1 MSANANDGQSIA
13 VERNPLFYLSYLKPI
28 IAIAAY
34 MLVGPMLI
42 FLNKYILNDLDF
54 HFPAVVS
61 SFGVLFSWIV
71 SLLCVH
77 VFKIIKL
84 EYGDKMTFKFYM
96 TRILPIA
103 FFQVL
108 TLLFGNWVYIHLS
121 VSLIQMLK
129 AFTPTLVMIMTYVF
143 RISRPTRYLVLSTL
157 CICFGTSLT
166 SLGSI
171 EYSIIGFVLMF
182 AAEFFEAL
190 RLVLIQSL
198 LGSAG
203 WSFSVMEGLYWIS
216 PASLFW
222 TWTVVIPMIEY
233 EELKNGNPFEIFS
246 ENIEIMFLAGF
257 LGFLVNIMG
266 YFVIKTSSAL
276 VLKILSMVR
285 NLGVILYSVV
295 ILREIVTAEQLIGM
309 VISLAGFAAFNYLQM
324 NKMGE
329 IPFNSPQQSDKSI
342 DSKIQ
347 ATYTAVAQTEPK
359 DDIKIIDRD
368 ADNSKLIERS
378 HVSVDVK
385 SQNKQ

>member
-1 MSANANDGQSIA
+1 MSGNANEGQPIT
-13 VERNPLFYLSYLKPI
+13 VERNMLFYISYLKPI

-34 MLVGPMLI
+34 MLIGPMLI
-42 FLNKYILNDLDF
+42 FLNRYILNDLAF
-54 HFPAVVS
+54 YFPAVLS
-61 SFGVLFSWIV
+61 SFGVFFSWII

-108 TLLFGNWVYIHLS
+108 TLLFGNWVYLYLS

-129 AFTPTLVMIMTYVF
+129 AFTPTLVMILTYVF

-171 EYSIIGFVLMF
+171 EYSMMGFVLMF
-182 AAEFFEAL
+182 AAEFFESL

-203 WSFSVMEGLYWIS
+203 WSFSVMEGLYWIC

-222 TWTVVIPMIEY
+222 TWTVVIPLIEY
-233 EELKNGNPFEIFS
+233 EELKNGNALEIFS
-246 ENIEIMFLAGF
+246 ENVETMFLAGF

-295 ILREIVTAEQLIGM
+295 ILREVVTAEQFIGM

-329 IPFNSPQQSDKSI
+329 IPFNSPQLPEKSI
-342 DSKIQ
+342 DDKAQ
-347 ATYTAVAQTEPK
+347 ATYIAVAQTEPK
-359 DDIKIIDRD
+359 EDIKMIDKET
-368 ADNSKLIERS
+368 DNLNLTDRS
-378 HVSVDVK
+378 HVSVDMK